1 MAVDMTKRIKT
12 ALLMMVFSI
21 LITGCGSEMVEL
33 TPEQSAVISEYAVGL
48 LLKYDKNYKSRLMSD
63 KEIAAAE
70 EKQRIIE
77 EEARQ
82 REAQRLAQ
90 ESENKKTEEQ
100 STVEE
105 AVQNVSISEFLDMD
119 GFSIDYQSYEIT
131 ESYPGSGDG
140 DLFLSMDA
148 AQGTQLLV
156 LHFNIV
162 NQTQDVQV
170 CDILSKSV
178 RASVKINDGNWKNAL
193 LTMLQDDLLGYQGSI
208 EAGSAQ
214 DAVVIIEIPSDE
226 LSYVEGII
234 MNLKYNDG
242 SVKIGLE

>member
-1 MAVDMTKRIKT
+1 MTKRIKT

-90 ESENKKTEEQ
+90 ESENKKTEER

-131 ESYPGSGDG
+131 ESYPGSGEG
-140 DLFLSMDA
+140 DMFFSMDA
-148 AQGTQLLV
+148 AQGAQLLV

-214 DAVVIIEIPSDE
+214 EAVIIIELPSDE

-242 SVKIGLE
+242 SIKIGLE